1 MAKQLG
7 VGFIGA
13 GPVTQAIHMP
23 VIASLGDRLRV
34 VHVMDV
40 ERNVAEVV
48 AARAGARASTDADSV
63 LEDPDVDIVA
73 VCSPHQFHTD
83 QVLAA
88 VAAGKRA
95 VLCEKPLATTAEQAE
110 RLTSLCHRADVTV
123 VVGAMHAYDPAYVAA
138 QEHLLSSYGPP
149 TLVRSVVY
157 LPSNDEMTDLS
168 TELVSAPARP
178 GPPDSGPPDSGTP
191 DSRLDFERELS
202 VLRDGVLGLAIHDLP
217 LIRRLVPF
225 FDDVTLARSL
235 KPWGYLL
242 SLSSPT
248 QVAQLIA
255 VMPGHWG
262 PSWTFSAT
270 GPGYELSVDFPPSY
284 VLAGSA
290 TARLETESG
299 TRVWTDKENG
309 YQAEWRHLTDVALG
323 LTEPRISLQGSLDD
337 LLYAL
342 AVADGAGR
350 HLVGTGGGQR

>member
-23 VIASLGDRLRV
+23 VIASLGERLKV

-40 ERNVAEVV
+40 DRNVAEVV
-48 AARAGARASTDADSV
+48 AARAGARASTNDESV
-63 LEDPDVDIVA
+63 LDDPDVDIVA

-110 RLTSLCHRADVTV
+110 KLSGLCQRSDVAV

-149 TLVRSVVY
+149 TLVRSLIY

-168 TELVSAPARP
+168 TELVTASAVP
-178 GPPDSGPPDSGTP
+178 GPPDSGPDA
-191 DSRLDFERELS
+191 ERELS
-202 VLRDGVLGLAIHDLP
+202 VLRGGVLGLAIHDLP
-217 LIRRLVPF
+217 LIRRLLPS
-225 FDDVTLARSL
+225 FDDVTVARSL
-235 KPWGYLL
+235 KPWGYMVT
-242 SLSSPT
+242 LSSPT

-262 PSWTFSAT
+262 PSWTFGAT

-290 TARLETESG
+290 TARFETDSG
-299 TRVWTDKENG
+299 TRVWADQENG

-323 LTEPRISLQGSLDD
+323 LTEPRISLQESLDD

-342 AVADGAGR
+342 EIVDVAGG
-350 HLVGTGGGQR
+350 HLVGPGGGRQ

>member
-23 VIASLGDRLRV
+23 VIASLGERLKV

-40 ERNVAEVV
+40 DRNVAEVV

-63 LEDPDVDIVA
+63 LDDPDVDIVA
-73 VCSPHQFHTD
+73 VCSPHGFHTD

-110 RLTSLCHRADVTV
+110 RLSGLCQRSDVAV

-149 TLVRSVVY
+149 TLVRSLIY

-168 TELVSAPARP
+168 TELVTASAVP
-178 GPPDSGPPDSGTP
+178 GPPDSGPDA
-191 DSRLDFERELS
+191 ERELS
-202 VLRDGVLGLAIHDLP
+202 VLRGGVLGLAIHDLP
-217 LIRRLVPF
+217 LIRRLVPS
-225 FDDVTLARSL
+225 FDDVTVARSL
-235 KPWGYLL
+235 KPWGYMVT
-242 SLSSPT
+242 LSSPT

-262 PSWTFSAT
+262 PSWTFTAT

-290 TARLETESG
+290 TVRLETDSG
-299 TRVWTDKENG
+299 TRVWTDQENG

-323 LTEPRISLQGSLDD
+323 LSEPRISLQGSLDD

-342 AVADGAGR
+342 EIVDVAGG
-350 HLVGTGGGQR
+350 HLVGPGGGRQ